1 MHELGVLKHVIKTVS
16 EIAKKN
22 NIDSIKFI
30 TLEVGTQS
38 SFVPMF
44 FEKLFPVAIE
54 GLTLFN
60 DASLKIE
67 LVEGKNL
74 IIKEI
79 GY

>member
-1 MHELGVLKHVIKTVS
+1 MHELGVLKHAIKTVS

-54 GLTLFN
+54 GFTLFN